1 MPELIA
7 AFTIGADE
15 PGSGR
20 SKGRLH
26 ACAPLPDPGFRGR
39 LVQHKNYRG
48 FSYEENHLEEWIG
61 REPSSL
67 FGRTPVLLLASQNYV
82 HLGVKIDLLF
92 VDVDCRL
99 FPTELKV
106 VRVAKNGGIVPYDLF
121 QRQMKPY
128 KEYLEH
134 IPSLRQFDS
143 QYVRFAT
150 VFSGTPCKVAEAFA
164 AQFGCPPRET
174 LTSPVCEI
182 YVAEEFDAYALD
194 YFARHSTEE
203 MRIARLISY
212 RFFPK
217 QNYIEFW
224 KVYDTPIRRAE

>member
-121 QRQMKPY
+121 QRQMKQLDRSGS
-128 KEYLEH
+128 LE
-134 IPSLRQFDS
+134 
-143 QYVRFAT
+143 
-150 VFSGTPCKVAEAFA
+150 KVTHLQLQARVSRASSSNA
-164 AQFGCPPRET
+164 C
-174 LTSPVCEI
+174 SPVI
-182 YVAEEFDAYALD
+182 YMRGSPGTRGSLEESSGATAGRTGQGVACL
-194 YFARHSTEE
+194 
-203 MRIARLISY
+203 
-212 RFFPK
+212 RFFRHHHGNFRGDVFM
-217 QNYIEFW
+217 QLNGDFEL
-224 KVYDTPIRRAE
+224 A